1 MAASRPRF
9 PALDG
14 LRAVGALAV
23 LTTHVGFSSGAS
35 LFGAWAGPLARL
47 DAGVAIFFVI
57 SGFLLYRPHVA
68 ARLDGE
74 PAPASVVY
82 LWHRALRI
90 LPVLWVAVALALV
103 LRGDRPA
110 DLSGYLQ
117 VATLTQVY
125 AHGFQVPGL
134 TQMWSLATEVA
145 FYVVLPWLAR
155 GLGRLGGRTSAGLRR
170 EVAALVAFTAVSAAW
185 WAVVAEGGTAM
196 GLWLPGYLGWF
207 GVGMALAVWS
217 AGRERGLLGASP
229 LDDLAGAPGTAW
241 VAALALFLVAATPI
255 AGPYGLQLP
264 TTGTAVTKNA
274 LYAAIAL
281 LLVLPAVLTPT
292 SRPSVPRQPV
302 VELLGSGV
310 PRYLGQISYGIFA
323 YHVALL
329 GLVERL
335 IGHQTFGGQFG
346 LLWTITLA
354 LSTAL
359 ASLSYYA
366 LERPIMRWGRRHEP
380 RRTTRAKEMSTSA

>member
-1 MAASRPRF
+1 MAASQPRF

-35 LFGAWAGPLARL
+35 LIGPWAGPLARL
-47 DAGVAIFFVI
+47 DVGVAVFFVI

-74 PAPASVVY
+74 TSTATPVY

-90 LPVLWVAVALALV
+90 LPVLWVAVVLALV
-103 LRGDRPA
+103 LRGDRPV

-117 VATLTQVY
+117 VATLTQIY
-125 AHGFQVPGL
+125 ADGFQVPGL

-145 FYVVLPWLAR
+145 FYLVLPWLAR
-155 GLGRLGGRTSAGLRR
+155 GLARLGGRTSPGLRR
-170 EVAALVAFTAVSAAW
+170 EVAVLAAFTAVSAVW
-185 WAVVAEGGTAM
+185 WIAVSEGGTSM
-196 GLWLPGYLGWF
+196 GLWLPAYLGWF
-207 GVGMALAVWS
+207 GAGMALAVWS
-217 AGRERGLLGASP
+217 AGRERGRFAWGP

-264 TTGTAVTKNA
+264 TTGTAVTKNV

-281 LLVLPAVLTPT
+281 LVVLPAAGTPAT
-292 SRPSVPRQPV
+292 HPKPPF
-302 VELLGSGV
+302 VERLGSGV

-335 IGHQTFGGQFG
+335 VDHRTFGGQFA
-346 LLWTITLA
+346 LLWTLTLT
-354 LSTAL
+354 LSLAL

-366 LERPIMRWGRRHEP
+366 LERPIMRWGRRHES
-380 RRTTRAKEMSTSA
+380 RRTIRAKAMSTST